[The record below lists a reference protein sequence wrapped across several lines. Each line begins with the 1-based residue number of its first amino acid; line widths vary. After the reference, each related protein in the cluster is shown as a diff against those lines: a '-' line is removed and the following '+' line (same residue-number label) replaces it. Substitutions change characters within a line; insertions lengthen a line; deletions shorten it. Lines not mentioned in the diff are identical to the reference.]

1 MIRTLAVPPPQIRPS
16 IEMNPER
23 KAEDDIT
30 SAYCRIIDMNHDIF
44 HENFQFTDKASKL
57 DDLERMIASIMIKL
71 DRHKLEKTSTT
82 TNKKRAI
89 KNIKSISDRLKGKEG
104 RFRQNLMGKRVDF
117 SARSVVSP
125 DSNLALD

>member
-1 MIRTLAVPPPQIRPS
+1 MIRSLAVPPPQIRPS

-30 SAYCRIIDMNHDIF
+30 TAYVKIIDLNQDIIND
-44 HENFQFTDKASKL
+44 NFQHSDKASKI

-71 DRHKLEKTSTT
+71 DRSKIERTSTNQ
-82 TNKKRAI
+82 NKK
-89 KNIKSISDRLKGKEG
+89 KSFKSIKSISDRLKGKEG